1 MKKTS
6 VLCLLLCGLL
16 VGCSP
21 QGEEVS
27 ASKEQGF
34 SQSTSTSATIGPSGS
49 DSVNQQILTDAMRY
63 RLEYYEELTRELQEE
78 LIAVKAELYTSR
90 VEYEAI
96 IASLRGGDLPTD
108 ATPEKEFTY
117 TVANGK
123 ATLTSYLG
131 SDAVL
136 TLPATLG
143 GYPLVAI
150 GEGAFRGNTKLTSIT
165 VPSGVI
171 SLDWFAFSGCV
182 FLSEV
187 TLSADVAS
195 IGYGAFENCSSS
207 LVIRCPEDSYAQRY
221 ARSYGIRTAS

>member
-6 VLCLLLCGLL
+6 VLCLLLCGIL

-21 QGEEVS
+21 QGGETPASTEE
-27 ASKEQGF
+27 GL
-34 SQSTSTSATIGPSGS
+34 SQSASATIGPSGS

-108 ATPEKEFTY
+108 ATPEKDFAY
-117 TVANGK
+117 TVSNGK

-131 SDAVL
+131 TDAVL
-136 TLPATLG
+136 TLPSTLG

-150 GEGAFRGNTKLTSIT
+150 GEGAFRGNTKLTSVT
-165 VPSGVI
+165 VPSGVTSI
-171 SLDWFAFSGCV
+171 DWFTFSGCV
-182 FLSEV
+182 FLTDV
-187 TLSADVAS
+187 TLGANVES
-195 IGYGAFENCSSS
+195 IGYGAFENCSAS
-207 LVIRCPEDSYAQRY
+207 LVIHCPEDSYAQRY